1 MSHETSPKA
10 LSRNEREVLRHLD
23 AAKQRKTIA
32 KIAEATGLGER
43 ATGAALESLRVNGLI
58 DVLWRRDGAVMSV
71 GPTRL
76 GRVFARTINAAVRE
90 AVLPN
95 RRRK

>member
-1 MSHETSPKA
+1 MSNETKPKA

-23 AAKQRKTIA
+23 AAKHRKTIA
-32 KIAEATGLGER
+32 EIAEATGLGVT
-43 ATGAALESLRVNGLI
+43 ATDAALESLRVNALI
-58 DVLWRRDGAVMSV
+58 DVMWRRDSDVMTV

-90 AVLPN
+90 AALPD